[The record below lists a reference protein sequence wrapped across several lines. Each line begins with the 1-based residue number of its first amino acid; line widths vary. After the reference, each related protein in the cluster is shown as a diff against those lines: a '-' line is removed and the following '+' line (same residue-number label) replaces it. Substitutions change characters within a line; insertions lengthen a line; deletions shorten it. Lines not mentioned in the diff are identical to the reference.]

1 MHLDKASLVR
11 LCAAVEIVST
21 MPSNQAPLMLSVF
34 PTFAVGGAQV
44 RFARLAAAFGA
55 AWRHAI
61 IAMDGVRE
69 CAERLPR
76 DLPVTFPE
84 VVVVKGDTVGNVRR
98 FRALLRRL
106 QPDLL
111 VTHNWGSIEWAIAN
125 LFPLTRHVHIEDG
138 FGPEERT
145 RQLPRR
151 VWTRRLVLRYA
162 TVVLPSRTLERI
174 AREVW
179 RLHAAHVLY
188 LPNGIDLARFTPRPV
203 SPLPPE
209 PVIGTVA
216 VLRAEK
222 NLERL
227 LRAVAI
233 VRARR
238 PVRLEI
244 VGDGPERPR
253 LERVAQELAIADAV
267 TFHGRQA
274 DPQPFYS
281 RFDLVALSSD
291 TEQMPMCVLEG
302 MASGLPVVATD
313 VGDVSA
319 MVAAENA
326 PLIVPKD
333 EAALAEAMIR
343 VLDDEVLHR
352 SIGAANRARAEAE
365 FDERVMIERYRR
377 LFTGKIGF
385 GREDPDSERTKQAAE
400 PDQHDE

>member
-1 MHLDKASLVR
+1 
-11 LCAAVEIVST
+11 
-21 MPSNQAPLMLSVF
+21 MPRDQPPLMLSVF
-34 PTFAVGGAQV
+34 PTFTVGGAQV
-44 RFARLAAAFGA
+44 RFVRLAAAFGP

-61 IAMDGVRE
+61 VAMDGVRD

-76 DLPVTFPE
+76 ELVVTFPE
-84 VVVVKGDTVGNVRR
+84 AAVAKGDTIGNLRR
-98 FRALLRRL
+98 FRQLLRTLR
-106 QPDLL
+106 PDLL
-111 VTHNWGSIEWAIAN
+111 VTHNWGSIEWAMAN
-125 LFPLTRHVHIEDG
+125 LVPLARHVHIEDG

-145 RQLPRR
+145 RQLARR
-151 VWTRRLVLRYA
+151 VWTRRLVLRRA

-179 RLHAAHVLY
+179 RLPGERVRY
-188 LPNGIDLARFTPRPV
+188 LPNGIDLARFAPRVP

-209 PVIGTVA
+209 PVVGTVA

-222 NLERL
+222 KLERL

-244 VGDGPERPR
+244 VGEGPERPR
-253 LERVAQELAIADAV
+253 LERLAQELGIAEAV
-267 TFHGRQA
+267 IFHGRQA
-274 DPQPFYS
+274 DPAPFYR

-302 MASGLPVVATD
+302 MASRLPVVATD
-313 VGDVSA
+313 VGDIRA

-333 EAALAEAMIR
+333 EGALAEAMLR
-343 VLDDEVLHR
+343 VLNDEALWR
-352 SIGAANRARAEAE
+352 SVGEANRARAEAE
-365 FDERVMIERYRR
+365 FDERVMIERYQR
-377 LFTGKIGF
+377 LFAGG
-385 GREDPDSERTKQAAE
+385 G
-400 PDQHDE
+400 

>member
-1 MHLDKASLVR
+1 
-11 LCAAVEIVST
+11 
-21 MPSNQAPLMLSVF
+21 MLSVF

-44 RFARLAAAFGA
+44 RFVRLAAAFGS
-55 AWRHAI
+55 AWRHAV

-76 DLPVTFPE
+76 DLAVTFPE
-84 VVVVKGDTVGNVRR
+84 VSVAKGDVIGNVRR
-98 FRALLRRL
+98 FRALLRAL

-111 VTHNWGSIEWAIAN
+111 VTHNWGSIEWAMAN
-125 LFPLTRHVHIEDG
+125 LLPVARHVHIEDG
-138 FGPEERT
+138 FGPEERA

-151 VWTRRLVLRYA
+151 VWTRRVVLRRA
-162 TVVLPSRTLERI
+162 TVVLPSRTLERL
-174 AREVW
+174 ARKVW
-179 RLHAAHVLY
+179 RLPGERVLY
-188 LPNGIDLARFTPRPV
+188 LPNGIDLARFTPRAP
-203 SPLPPE
+203 SPLPAE

-222 NLERL
+222 NLGRL

-233 VRARR
+233 ARARR

-244 VGDGPERPR
+244 VGDGPERAE
-253 LERVAQELAIADAV
+253 LERLAGELGIAEAV

-274 DPQPFYS
+274 HPAPFYA

-302 MASGLPVVATD
+302 MASGLPVVSTD
-313 VGDVSA
+313 VGDVRA

-326 PLIVPKD
+326 ALIVPKD
-333 EAALAEAMIR
+333 EAALAEAILR
-343 VLDDEVLHR
+343 VLDDDALR
-352 SIGAANRARAEAE
+352 RRISTANRAKAEAE

-377 LFTGKIGF
+377 LFAGEIG
-385 GREDPDSERTKQAAE
+385 
-400 PDQHDE
+400 HW